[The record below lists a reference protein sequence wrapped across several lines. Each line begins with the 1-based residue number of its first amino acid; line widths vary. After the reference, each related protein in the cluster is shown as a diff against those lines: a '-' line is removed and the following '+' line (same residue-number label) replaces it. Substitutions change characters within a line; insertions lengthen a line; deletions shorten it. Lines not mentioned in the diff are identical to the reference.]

1 MKRLL
6 VVVALVS
13 STLAACDSN
22 HLPARALCTGAPS
35 TATITGL
42 AIGTGP
48 AGFRPLADGAAT
60 YTQTGDDGSTL
71 ISLRAGWSGAEAP
84 SCGLVTMF
92 VFDPGSGETLVS
104 ETLQLDSTPI
114 ADWNTSGQLFYD
126 ADGWPAEVVVE
137 IRIYGMTLRRTL
149 AVGGWELPDA
159 GF

>member
-1 MKRLL
+1 MRR
-6 VVVALVS
+6 VFVVALVS
-13 STLAACDSN
+13 LTLAACDASN
-22 HLPARALCTGAPS
+22 LPPRSLCTGAPS
-35 TATITGL
+35 TATISDL

-60 YTQTGDDGSTL
+60 YTETGTDGSTL
-71 ISLRAGWSGAEAP
+71 ISLRAGWQGAEAP
-84 SCGLVTMF
+84 ACGLVTMF
-92 VFDPGSGETLVS
+92 VFDPLTGETLVS

-137 IRIYGMTLRRTL
+137 IRIYGMTLRLTL

-159 GF
+159 GP